1 MTDRLGRKHRV
12 DQGGNSGSRAAV
24 RSPTDTL
31 IVGFRLYRGVYCL
44 ELAGNEDGFAA
55 CEAAAA
61 ASAVE
66 VVAGGVATARG
77 IDADAVRRLAYTHA
91 ASDLI
96 ARTDAN
102 SEAAAAA
109 LSAAKIDREGSV
121 AVRARDV
128 RSATGVSTQDAER
141 RLGSVLVDRGFEVDL
156 DDPDHELRALFA
168 GSVDGDSGESDGS
181 DEDEREGE
189 YDACCLLGWLAVE
202 SRRGYGERRP
212 TDRPFVQPGS
222 MDPLDARALVNI
234 AGGGPDTTVVD
245 PMCGTGGLLLEA
257 GLVGSDV
264 IGIDAQWK
272 MARGSRENL
281 AALREEAD
289 GFDGDVSVLR
299 GDATA
304 LPLVDGCADAVV
316 FDAPYGRQS
325 KIARH
330 ELGDLV
336 GGALREARRIAPR
349 AVVVGDRSWDDAAT
363 TAGWTVEQRFERRV
377 HGSLVRHVHVLS
389 AE

>member
-1 MTDRLGRKHRV
+1 M
-12 DQGGNSGSRAAV
+12 
-24 RSPTDTL
+24 
-31 IVGFRLYRGVYCL
+31 
-44 ELAGNEDGFAA
+44 ELAGDEDAFAA
-55 CEAAAA
+55 YEAGSA
-61 ASAVE
+61 ASAVD

-77 IDADAVRRLAYTHA
+77 IDTEGVRRLAYTHA
-91 ASDLI
+91 ASELI
-96 ARTDAN
+96 ATTDADI
-102 SEAAAAA
+102 EAAAAA
-109 LSAAKIDREGSV
+109 LRAAKIDREGSV

-128 RSATGVSTQDAER
+128 RSQTGVSTQAAER
-141 RLGSVLVDRGFEVDL
+141 QLGGVLVDRGFAVDL
-156 DDPDHELRALFA
+156 DNPDHELRVLFA
-168 GSVDGDSGESDGS
+168 GDDGVDDDDADGDGNDGA
-181 DEDEREGE
+181 DGDDNNGA
-189 YDACCLLGWLAVE
+189 DDDNDNCCLIGWLAVE
-202 SRRGYGERRP
+202 SRRDYGERRP

-222 MDPLDARALVNI
+222 MAPLDARALVNI
-234 AGGGPDTTVVD
+234 AGAGPETTVVD

-281 AALREEAD
+281 AGLREETD
-289 GFDGDVSVLR
+289 KGFDGNVSVLR

-304 LPLVDGCADAVV
+304 LALIDDVADAVV

-330 ELGDLV
+330 ELDELV

-349 AVVVGDRSWDDAAT
+349 AVVVADRAWDDAAEK
-363 TAGWTVEQRFERRV
+363 AGWTVEKRFKRRV
-377 HGSLVRHVHVLS
+377 HGSLVRHVHVLDER

>member
-1 MTDRLGRKHRV
+1 
-12 DQGGNSGSRAAV
+12 
-24 RSPTDTL
+24 
-31 IVGFRLYRGVYCL
+31 
-44 ELAGNEDGFAA
+44 
-55 CEAAAA
+55 
-61 ASAVE
+61 
-66 VVAGGVATARG
+66 
-77 IDADAVRRLAYTHA
+77 
-91 ASDLI
+91 
-96 ARTDAN
+96 
-102 SEAAAAA
+102 
-109 LSAAKIDREGSV
+109 
-121 AVRARDV
+121 
-128 RSATGVSTQDAER
+128 
-141 RLGSVLVDRGFEVDL
+141 
-156 DDPDHELRALFA
+156 
-168 GSVDGDSGESDGS
+168 
-181 DEDEREGE
+181 
-189 YDACCLLGWLAVE
+189 
-202 SRRGYGERRP
+202 
-212 TDRPFVQPGS
+212 

-234 AGGGPDTTVVD
+234 AGGRPEMTVVD

-257 GLVGSDV
+257 GLVGSDI
-264 IGIDAQWK
+264 IGVDAQWK

>member
-1 MTDRLGRKHRV
+1 M
-12 DQGGNSGSRAAV
+12 
-24 RSPTDTL
+24 
-31 IVGFRLYRGVYCL
+31 YCL
-44 ELAGNEDGFAA
+44 ELAGDEDAFAA
-55 CEAAAA
+55 CEAMSA

-77 IDADAVRRLAYTHA
+77 INPDGVRRLAYTHA

-96 ARTDAN
+96 ARTDADI
-102 SEAAAAA
+102 EAAAAA
-109 LSAAKIDREGSV
+109 LSAAGIDREGSV

-128 RSATGVSTQDAER
+128 RSATGVSTQAAER
-141 RLGSVLVDRGFEVDL
+141 QLGEILVDRGFSVDL
-156 DDPDHELRALFA
+156 DDPDHELRVLFA
-168 GSVDGDSGESDGS
+168 GSGDDGGNDHD
-181 DEDEREGE
+181 
-189 YDACCLLGWLAVE
+189 CCLLGWLAVE
-202 SRRGYGERRP
+202 SRRDYGDRRP

-222 MDPLDARALVNI
+222 MAPLDARALVNI
-234 AGGGPDTTVVD
+234 AGAGPETTIVD

-264 IGIDAQWK
+264 LGVDAQWK

-281 AALREEAD
+281 AELREQAE

-304 LPLVDGCADAVV
+304 LPLVDDMADAVV

-330 ELGDLV
+330 ELGELV
-336 GGALREARRIAPR
+336 SGALQEARRIAPQ
-349 AVVVGDRSWDDAAT
+349 AVVVADRAWDEAAKE
-363 TAGWTVEQRFERRV
+363 AGWTVERRFERRV

-389 AE
+389 A